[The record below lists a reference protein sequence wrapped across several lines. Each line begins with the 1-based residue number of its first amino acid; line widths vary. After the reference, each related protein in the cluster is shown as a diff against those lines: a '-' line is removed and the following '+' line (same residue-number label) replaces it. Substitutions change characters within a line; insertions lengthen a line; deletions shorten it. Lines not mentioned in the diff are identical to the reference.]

1 MLFLGIPNKQLIPS
15 PPESAKRRLSHAQ
28 EDYVKAIFH
37 LGDAGGQVGTSQLAE
52 RLAVSAA
59 SATEMLGKLAAMGL
73 VSHDRYHGAALT
85 RSGEAVALE
94 IVRHHRLLEMYLAQ
108 KLGYAWDEVH
118 EEAELLEHVISER
131 MEQRIFEVLGK
142 PEVDC
147 HGDPIPTLQGGL
159 PEAAHR
165 SLVDARAGERLR
177 VRRVSDRDAGKLRAL
192 QQLGIRLGVEV
203 EVVAESVYEGPI
215 QVRVGGRRR
224 QLPLG
229 IAREVFVG

>member
-1 MLFLGIPNKQLIPS
+1 MLFLGMPNKQLV
-15 PPESAKRRLSHAQ
+15 PESLSEKRRLSHAQ

-37 LGDAGGQVGTSQLAE
+37 LGGSRGTVGTSQLAE

-59 SATEMLGKLAAMGL
+59 SATEMLGKLDAMGL
-73 VSHDRYHGAALT
+73 VSHDRYRGASLT
-85 RSGEAVALE
+85 PAGQAVALE
-94 IVRHHRLLEMYLAQ
+94 IIRHHRLLEMYLSQ

-131 MEQRIFEVLGK
+131 MEQRIFEVLGR

-147 HGDPIPTLQGGL
+147 HGDPIPTLQGAL
-159 PEAAHR
+159 PEESYR
-165 SLVDARAGERLR
+165 SLVTVAPGERLH

-192 QQLGIRLGVEV
+192 QQVGVRLGVEI
-203 EVVAESVYEGPI
+203 EVLAESVYEGPLE
-215 QVRVGGRRR
+215 VRVAGRRR